1 MGCSPRAEFQKEQQ
15 GSIMGKLVV
24 LLAVSTVLAY
34 YSQQN
39 TVLCYQ
45 TGTRYRISQDWAY
58 IALVTVLVFFSG
70 LRTGYNDT
78 WNYINGFRNAPF
90 LGEYLQ
96 GEDIWDPF
104 SYPAFY
110 FLRSFFKSVAD
121 KPNLFIFIT
130 SAFVQICFLRFL
142 KRYATNFTFSVFLYI
157 TLGTFCFTMAALKQV
172 IAMAILMTAI
182 PFLERKQWVRYYL
195 LVFLAMTF
203 HTYALA
209 YAVLPLF
216 RTRPWKLFTFLFI
229 GIIMTILVSFESV
242 ITSFLDSAEEMG
254 KTIAQSDIL
263 NNTSLNLIRVM
274 VYAVPPLMSLVLRRW
289 LFHDSL
295 PQHHILVHMSIISA
309 ACMLLGTQNGANVFA
324 RMGTYFEPG
333 MLCCL
338 PWMIPR
344 SFTKKSAQLVTTV
357 SVILFLGYFFY
368 EFAIAK
374 DFGNN
379 YTSITIL
386 EFLRRML
393 A

>member
-1 MGCSPRAEFQKEQQ
+1 
-15 GSIMGKLVV
+15 MGKLVV

-45 TGTRYRISQDWAY
+45 TGTRYRPSRDWAY
-58 IALVTVLVFFSG
+58 VALVTILVFFSG

-78 WNYINGFRNAPF
+78 WNYINSFRNAPF

-110 FLRSFFKSVAD
+110 FFRSFFKSVVNRE
-121 KPNLFIFIT
+121 NLFIFVT
-130 SAFVQICFLRFL
+130 SVFVQVSFLSFL
-142 KRYATNFTFSVFLYI
+142 KRYASNFTFSIFLYI
-157 TLGTFCFTMAALKQV
+157 TLGTFCFTMAALKQAL
-172 IAMAILMTAI
+172 AMAILLLAI
-182 PFLERKQWVRYYL
+182 PFLERKQWLRYYL
-195 LVFLAMTF
+195 MVFLAMTF

-209 YAVLPLF
+209 YVVLPLF
-216 RTRPWKLFTFLFI
+216 RNRPWKPFTFLFI
-229 GIIMTILVSFESV
+229 GVVMFIMMNFEGV
-242 ITSFLDSAEEMG
+242 ITAFLDSAEDMG
-254 KTIAQSDIL
+254 KTVAQSDVL
-263 NNTSLNLIRVM
+263 NNTSLNLLRVM
-274 VYAVPPLMSLVLRRW
+274 VYAVAPLMSLALQHW
-289 LFHDSL
+289 LFRDSL
-295 PQHHILVHMSIISA
+295 PQHHILVHMSIISF

-344 SFTKKSAQLVTTV
+344 SFTKRSAQLVTTV
-357 SVILFLGYFFY
+357 AVVLFLGYFCY

-379 YTSITIL
+379 YSSITIW

-393 A
+393 V

>member
-1 MGCSPRAEFQKEQQ
+1 
-15 GSIMGKLVV
+15 MGKLVV

-34 YSQQN
+34 FSQQN

-45 TGTRYRISQDWAY
+45 TGTRYRPSRDWAY
-58 IALVTVLVFFSG
+58 VLLVTILVLFSG

-78 WNYINGFRNAPF
+78 WNYVNGFRNAPF
-90 LGEYLQ
+90 IREYLQ

-121 KPNLFIFIT
+121 KPNLFLFVT
-130 SAFVQICFLRFL
+130 SLFVQVCMLRFL
-142 KRYATNFTFSVFLYI
+142 KRYATNFTFSIFLYI
-157 TLGTFCFTMAALKQV
+157 TLGTFCFTMAALKQA

-195 LVFLAMTF
+195 LVFVAMTF

-209 YAVLPLF
+209 YVVLPLF
-216 RTRPWKLFTFLFI
+216 RGRPWKPFTFLFI
-229 GIIMTILVSFESV
+229 GAVMAILMNFESV

-254 KTIAQSDIL
+254 KTVAQSDVL

-274 VYAVPPLMSLVLRRW
+274 VYAVTPLMSLVLQRW
-289 LFHDSL
+289 LFRDSL
-295 PQHHILVHMSIISA
+295 PQHNVLVHMSIISF

-324 RMGTYFEPG
+324 RMGTYFEMG
-333 MLCCL
+333 MVCCL
-338 PWMIPR
+338 PWMIPK
-344 SFTKKSAQLVTTV
+344 SFTKKSAELVTLV

-374 DFGNN
+374 DFTNN
-379 YTSITIL
+379 YTSISL
-386 EFLRRML
+386 WEFLRRML